1 MLGGEIFLGEVFRHL
16 GNVGMFRL
24 ERKGQLL
31 GRFGQKTDVYFGLK
45 PGEKKR
51 GKNRTYHWSRILF
64 TSAKMRL
71 IKPQQSVFNFHSK
84 YSFYKPR
91 VKKPS

>member
-16 GNVGMFRL
+16 GNVGMFCL
-24 ERKGQLL
+24 KRKGQLL

-51 GKNRTYHWSRILF
+51 GKKR
-64 TSAKMRL
+64 
-71 IKPQQSVFNFHSK
+71 
-84 YSFYKPR
+84 
-91 VKKPS
+91 KKREEKTEYITGAEFSSLRQRCES